1 MARGKHTSPQ
11 RTRTNKSRKS
21 VLKTFNLIK
30 QNELVLKSISNVKL
44 QYWVNKIRNYDKDR
58 A

>member
-30 QNELVLKSISNVKL
+30 QNELILKKL
-44 QYWVNKIRNYDKDR
+44 K
-58 A
+58 